1 MQYLSVALPLAALA
15 SGVLANPVHGG
26 ACVNNACLAAVTGK
40 AALGDGALRAS
51 HCSSFLA
58 TTVTPIVTV
67 TETVTGHGSDNWKR
81 ATVALCPNEV
91 PNYASACNE
100 AAYTSACSCFGFT
113 QVKTTT
119 VAPTTTTKTIWVKP
133 TGGSGSSCTV
143 ATSTLTSTVTG
154 TTTVVSGSTCPVA
167 TSTTVTE
174 TSTKIIPTYSSCP
187 AATTTT
193 VTTEGV
199 ATATTITITKDV
211 AATAT
216 TVTVT
221 ETATTTLG
229 SGTSGETPSSCIV
242 DDALATTLV
251 NNFMILLEFTSYNG
265 TQGAPGRGYQ
275 QNVSDATLA
284 SDFSDISDS
293 INFMAGFPLGSVTFP
308 TKQAFDYGQGV
319 LQPEVAVTAL
329 NIWHDCNSITWRWRI
344 TSTRFP
350 VNGINHMIIDSDGKI
365 QKNYA
370 EFDNGA
376 WLQSFGLS
384 CATNPPSVASSVAL
398 RARALGLG
406 M

>member
-1 MQYLSVALPLAALA
+1 MQFLSVALPLAALA
-15 SGVLANPVHGG
+15 SGVYANPVHGG
-26 ACVNNACLAAVTGK
+26 SCVHNACLAAVTGK
-40 AALGDGALRAS
+40 AALGDGSLRAS

-67 TETVTGHGSDNWKR
+67 TETITGHGKDNWKR

-91 PNYASACNE
+91 PNYASACDE
-100 AAYTSACSCFGFT
+100 AAYTSACSCFGYT
-113 QVKTTT
+113 EVKTTT

-133 TGGSGSSCTV
+133 TAGSGSSCT
-143 ATSTLTSTVTG
+143 ASTLYSTVTG
-154 TTTVVSGSTCPVA
+154 TTTVVSGSTCPAVTA
-167 TSTTVTE
+167 TTVTQ
-174 TSTKIIPTYSSCP
+174 TSIKTIPTYSSCP
-187 AATTTT
+187 VAST
-193 VTTEGV
+193 VTKPGSTCSE
-199 ATATTITITKDV
+199 TTKTVYTGDV
-211 AATAT
+211 TAT

-221 ETATTTLG
+221 NTATVTSSP
-229 SGTSGETPSSCIV
+229 SGTSPGTPSSCNV

-251 NNFMILLEFTSYNG
+251 NNFVILLEYTSYNG
-265 TQGAPGRGYQ
+265 TQGPPGRGYQ

-308 TKQAFDYGQGV
+308 SKQAFDYGQGV
-319 LQPEVAVTAL
+319 LQPEVAVTVL

-344 TSTRFP
+344 TSTALP

-376 WLQSFGLS
+376 WLQSFGRQ
-384 CATNPPSVASSVAL
+384 CAINPPSVASSAAL